1 MIGRLFRVALVVVV
15 VSVASGG
22 LALAQQTDPK
32 LWEAIQALKRGQEE
46 IRRQLLEIKQLI
58 QSRPAAAPAAPDVR
72 TLSVDLGN
80 HPSRGSNAARLTLIE
95 FSDYQCPFCA
105 RHTRDTNPELVKE
118 YVDTGKVRY
127 AFFDMP
133 LEYLHKSAFKAAEAT
148 RCAGDQG
155 KYWEMHERLFAN
167 QQMLEPWSAHAKALD
182 LDVAVFDTCMNSGKS
197 ANAVRADMAAA
208 QQLGINSTP
217 TFFLGVT
224 DPGNPARVKGLSLVR
239 GALPFGTF
247 KMEIDKA
254 LAADAADAAEK

>member
-32 LWEAIQALKRGQEE
+32 LWEEIQALKRGQEE

-133 LEYLHKSAFKAAEAT
+133 LENLHKSAFKAAEAT

-197 ANAVRADMAAA
+197 ANAVRADMATA

-254 LAADAADAAEK
+254 LAADAAEK

>member
-32 LWEAIQALKRGQEE
+32 LWEEIQALKRGQEE

-58 QSRPAAAPAAPDVR
+58 QSRPAAAPAPDVR
-72 TLSVDLGN
+72 NVPVDLGN
-80 HPSRGSNAARLTLIE
+80 RPAKGSTAARLTLIE

-105 RHTRDTNPELVKE
+105 RHTLDTNPQLQKE
-118 YVDTGKVRY
+118 YVDSGKVRY

-133 LEYLHKSAFKAAEAT
+133 LESMHKSAFKAAEAT

-155 KYWEMHERLFAN
+155 KYWEMHERLFAS
-167 QQMLEPWSAHAKALD
+167 QKMLEPWSAHAQALG
-182 LDVAVFDTCMNSGKS
+182 LDGKMFEACMNSGKY
-197 ANAVRADMAAA
+197 ANAVRADIAMA
-208 QQLGINSTP
+208 QQLGINATP
-217 TFFLGVT
+217 TFLLGVT
-224 DPGNPARVKGLSLVR
+224 DPGNPARVKGLALIR
-239 GALPFGTF
+239 GAQPFGTF

-254 LAADAADAAEK
+254 LAADAAEK

>member
-32 LWEAIQALKRGQEE
+32 LWEEIQALKRGQEE

-133 LEYLHKSAFKAAEAT
+133 LENLHKSAFKAAEAT

-197 ANAVRADMAAA
+197 ANAVRADMATA

-224 DPGNPARVKGLSLVR
+224 DPGNPARVKGLALIR
-239 GALPFGTF
+239 GAQPFGSF

-254 LAADAADAAEK
+254 LTADAAEK